1 MVVKTVPT
9 IQQLQEQLQEQQ
21 QTRQWEEAHQ
31 QNLKGI
37 QLQEVR
43 KLLNGWR
50 HLHPLVNIAHTRRK
64 LPK

>member
-31 QNLKGI
+31 QNL
-37 QLQEVR
+37 ER
-43 KLLNGWR
+43 M
-50 HLHPLVNIAHTRRK
+50 
-64 LPK
+64 

>member
-31 QNLKGI
+31 QNLEGM
-37 QLQEVR
+37 
-43 KLLNGWR
+43 
-50 HLHPLVNIAHTRRK
+50 
-64 LPK
+64 